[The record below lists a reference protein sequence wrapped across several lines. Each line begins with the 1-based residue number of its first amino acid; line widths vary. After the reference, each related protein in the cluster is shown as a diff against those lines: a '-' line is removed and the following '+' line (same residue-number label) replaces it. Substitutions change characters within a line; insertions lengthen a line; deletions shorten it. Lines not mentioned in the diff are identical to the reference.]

1 MTGMELKIEL
11 DPVPQS
17 RPRFTRGRCY
27 EPARMRAYKRAIA
40 DAARGLGFTFVA
52 KSGNAVIRWN
62 RVEEYLTEIGYTGT
76 VSKDAYIPEAVLYM
90 LAMKAN
96 NETAKKFQR
105 WIAYEVVPSIR
116 KHGVY
121 MTPAAAE
128 QIINDPDFIIR
139 LAQQVKDARSKIAA
153 LEETVA
159 VQNQQIA
166 ELQPKGAFYDT
177 LLSIKGAWAVG
188 VIAKDYGMKAPA
200 FNQLLH
206 EMGLQYQQG
215 AAGKKYWLLTQKALD
230 LQGNG
235 ERWTVTETKTFQ
247 NANGEQC
254 LGKPFMRWTQN
265 GRIALYYLLKEKGIL
280 PKSERPHLDD

>member
-1 MTGMELKIEL
+1 MDNQIQLFTSDEFGNIRVTGLNGKPAFVANDVCEALDLDRTQTRRVDDDEKGVCIIHTPGGPQKMSVVTEAGLYEL
-11 DPVPQS
+11 VFQS
-17 RPRFTRGRCY
+17 RKPN
-27 EPARMRAYKRAIA
+27 
-40 DAARGLGFTFVA
+40 A
-52 KSGNAVIRWN
+52 KAF
-62 RVEEYLTEIGYTGT
+62 
-76 VSKDAYIPEAVLYM
+76 K
-90 LAMKAN
+90 
-96 NETAKKFQR
+96 R
-105 WIAYEVVPSIR
+105 WIKHEVLPKIR
-116 KHGVY
+116 EHGVY
-121 MTPAAAE
+121 MTADAAE
-128 QIINDPDFIIR
+128 RILNDPDFIIR

-206 EMGLQYQQG
+206 DLGLQYQQG
-215 AAGKKYWLLTQKALD
+215 AVGKKYWLLTQKALD
-230 LQGNG
+230 LQGDG

-280 PKSERPHLDD
+280 PKSERPHTDD

>member
-1 MTGMELKIEL
+1 MDNQIQLFTSDEFGNIRVTELNGKPAFVANDAAKALEL
-11 DPVPQS
+11 QNIRQNLANLDDDEKGVCTIYTPGGPQKMLVVTEAGLYELVFQS
-17 RPRFTRGRCY
+17 RKP
-27 EPARMRAYKRAIA
+27 
-40 DAARGLGFTFVA
+40 
-52 KSGNAVIRWN
+52 
-62 RVEEYLTEIGYTGT
+62 
-76 VSKDAYIPEAVLYM
+76 
-90 LAMKAN
+90 
-96 NETAKKFQR
+96 TAKAFKR
-105 WIAYEVVPSIR
+105 WIKHEVLPKIR
-116 KHGVY
+116 EHGVY
-121 MTPAAAE
+121 MTAAAAE
-128 QIINDPDFIIR
+128 RILNDPDFIIR
-139 LAQQVKDARSKIAA
+139 LAQQVKDARNKIAA

-206 EMGLQYQQG
+206 DLGLQYQQG
-215 AAGKKYWLLTQKALD
+215 AVGKKYWLLTQKALD
-230 LQGNG
+230 LQGDG

-280 PKSERPHLDD
+280 PKSERPHTDD